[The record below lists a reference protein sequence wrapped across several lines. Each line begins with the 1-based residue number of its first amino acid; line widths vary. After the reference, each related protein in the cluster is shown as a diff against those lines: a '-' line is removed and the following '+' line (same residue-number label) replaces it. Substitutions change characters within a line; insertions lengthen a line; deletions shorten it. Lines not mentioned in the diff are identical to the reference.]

1 MALSALYAPSP
12 SEIGFARLTTPV
24 NGGAV
29 LFGGGMA
36 AVDAQGMANPA
47 SDTVGL
53 VILGKVLV
61 TGDTK
66 VDNSAGVDGAL
77 SVVTMQS
84 RGEVLYIYDN
94 DTNSPVTQ
102 ADYLQNVF
110 VFDDH
115 TVSHST
121 VHSIVAG
128 KFMGFPKDNSG
139 NAITSKCLLLFPV

>member
-1 MALSALYAPSP
+1 MSLSSLYAPSP
-12 SEIGFARLTTPV
+12 GEVGFARLTTPV
-24 NGGAV
+24 NGGV
-29 LFGGGMA
+29 ILYGGGMA

-47 SDTVGL
+47 SDTAGL
-53 VILGKVLV
+53 TILGKVFV
-61 TGDTK
+61 AGDTK
-66 VDNSAGVDGAL
+66 VDNSAGADGAKT
-77 SVVTMQS
+77 VVTMQS
-84 RGEVLYIYDN
+84 RGEVLYVYDN

-121 VHSIVAG
+121 VHSVVAG
-128 KFMGFPKDNSG
+128 KFMGFLKDGLG